1 MSDRRLVTMT
11 DERKS
16 RVNLEHMRLEYEKF
30 RSSVAS
36 RPTGAKISF
45 RAVARIL
52 ENVHLEGRV
61 RGHRVECDE
70 PPDRGGT
77 NRGPAPL
84 DYFLIGA
91 AF

>member
-1 MSDRRLVTMT
+1 MT
-11 DERKS
+11 DELKS

-36 RPTGAKISF
+36 RPTGGKISF

-52 ENVHLEGRV
+52 EDVHLEGRV
-61 RGHRVECDE
+61 RGHRIESDE
-70 PPDRGGT
+70 PAERGGT

>member
-1 MSDRRLVTMT
+1 MAD
-11 DERKS
+11 KPKG

-36 RPTGAKISF
+36 KPAGGKISF
-45 RAVARIL
+45 RAVARLL
-52 ENVHLEGRV
+52 EDVHLEGRV
-61 RGHRVECDE
+61 RGHQVESDE
-70 PPDRGGT
+70 PPERGGT

-84 DYFLIGA
+84 DYFLVGA